1 MRTVQ
6 ALLCQNKIGWR
17 PNARKIIIL
26 ITDAEQHYAFDGLF
40 GGITNT
46 FDTTQC
52 RTEATGQGDYY
63 NDEQI
68 FDYPSFGQVYCITKC
83 PKQML
88 RRFRQNLSICK
99 NIGKIANFCWV
110 PLSFEG
116 PRG

>member
-52 RTEATGQGDYY
+52 RTETTEQGGYY
-63 NDEQI
+63 NDEQN
-68 FDYPSFGQVYCITKC
+68 FDYPSFGQVQCTAMAKKIHPLIT
-83 PKQML
+83 
-88 RRFRQNLSICK
+88 
-99 NIGKIANFCWV
+99 
-110 PLSFEG
+110 
-116 PRG
+116 